1 MMAIPTIALL
11 VLREASRRKLL
22 LALVLLTVV
31 LALFTGWGFH
41 KILTVRCGTAGQQRP
56 CSATEMRAGFAA
68 LLILLV
74 FMFSWVLGL
83 AAALVAA
90 PAISSDIESGIV
102 LAILPRPIRRSD
114 MILGKWLGLS
124 LLVLIYGGLAMTMEF
139 VIVHI
144 AAGYTPPHPVLATLF
159 VVAEGIAVVTL
170 TMLTSTRLPA
180 MTCGIISVIL
190 FGLVW
195 MGGVAGTIGT
205 AFSNQAIENVGTVS
219 TLIFPTDGLWRGAL
233 YNLEPAAFIALN
245 TGTDRAASANPFAV
259 ASPPPTPYLVWVLA
273 WGVVV
278 LGVAIFSFNRREL

>member
-1 MMAIPTIALL
+1 MAIPTIALL

-22 LALVLLTVV
+22 LALLVLTIV

-41 KILTVRCGTAGQQRP
+41 KILTVRCGNAGQQRA
-56 CSATEMRAGFAA
+56 CSASELRDGFVV

-90 PAISSDIESGIV
+90 PAVSSDIESGIV
-102 LAILPRPIRRSD
+102 LAMLPRPIRRSD
-114 MILGKWLGLS
+114 VILGKWLGLS
-124 LLVLIYGGLAMTMEF
+124 VLVLIYGGLAMALEF
-139 VIVHI
+139 VIVEI
-144 AAGYTPPHPVLATLF
+144 AAGYMPPHPVLATLF

-180 MTCGIISVIL
+180 MTCGIVSVIL

-195 MGGVAGTIGT
+195 MGGVAGSIGV

-245 TGTDRAASANPFAV
+245 TGVGRAASANPFAV
-259 ASPPPTPYLVWVLA
+259 SSGPPTPYLIWVLA
-273 WGVVV
+273 WGIVV
-278 LGVAIFSFNRREL
+278 LSLAIYSFNRREL